1 MRGTVANT
9 EVTSLRTIQ
18 RILRESHQQY
28 AGVTK
33 RVQVRRQLIVRDAD
47 RVMDNLTGTLLP
59 APFDKTQLA
68 LKTMIGETAKVAQH
82 YASRIAANDP
92 DFAITPPSPKGNITA
107 TLDKFAGQ
115 QEQLDAEL
123 WNANGGREK
132 QWDQG
137 MNMSIAGVGYY
148 LTGVRDVGFGLP
160 DREYYEDEPTTA
172 AMKHLGLT
180 TPWKVKHPRTGQL
193 QYAEHADVWAK
204 RRAEKMKA
212 QSGRSLFT
220 LEALPRDMVHV
231 GRDADGIKWAAIIE
245 EIPGY
250 DCGEGSEIAASMAN
264 ARGVPATATDAAG
277 KEYHYGIW
285 LDKDGKVVGG
295 IAVGVPPES
304 MGWRSPQS
312 FVKVRFFNR
321 IEQVVLIAPMGGNYD
336 GAQEVFRGP
345 HGAEIMGNPVCPIA
359 EVPMMRMGTNIA
371 GAEFTTPMESVFAY
385 VPLINQCLTVLSN
398 ATMVNGVP
406 RFYLKTADGQILRG
420 EDGELVDAAQ
430 GIVPGLDP
438 RDFAAFPGEIIQLL
452 IDVKSIHEL
461 LQLFFERLRECMP
474 AQATEGISGASAA
487 AWQVRQNIQQAQEGL
502 RQPVVNHASAVK
514 EIVHMW
520 HSWLRKLDMPVYFF
534 ATQHGKQ
541 GKRSAQ
547 GLIEFNPINLTDAFS
562 VEQQLDTP
570 DEQTVRVQQ
579 GLELRAQKAITWRD
593 FFEDYLRTPDARE
606 AEIDMYVQE
615 VTDQVI
621 NGQAAPPGS
630 LIDVIAKGMQGELH
644 YMLIQNSD
652 NYALSMA
659 EQMAQQAN
667 AAAQGAPPQPGQPP
681 GGPQQ
686 PPPGMGSPTAGY
698 AQAAGVVQPGMGMA
712 PDLQS
717 QLGSIVPGGMNA
729 PMPAAA

>member
-1 MRGTVANT
+1 MPDT

-18 RILRESHQQY
+18 RILREAHQQY

-68 LKTMIGETAKVAQH
+68 LKTIIGETAKVAQH

-137 MNMSIAGVGYY
+137 MNMSIGGVGYY

-160 DREYYEDEPTTA
+160 DREYFEDETA
-172 AMKHLGLT
+172 TSAMRHMGLT
-180 TPWKVKHPRTGQL
+180 TPWKVKNPKNGRL

-231 GRDADGIKWAAIIE
+231 GKDADGIKWAYVVE

-250 DCGEGSEIAASMAN
+250 DCAEGSEIAASMA
-264 ARGVPATATDAAG
+264 AAKGVPASQTDAAG
-277 KEYHYGIW
+277 NEWKYGIW

-295 IAVGVPPES
+295 IAAGVPPDQ

-321 IEQVVLIAPMGGNYD
+321 IEQVVLIAPMGGTYD

-345 HGAEIMGNPVCPIA
+345 HGAEIMGNAVCPIA
-359 EVPMMRMGTNIA
+359 EVPMMRSGTNIV
-371 GAEFTTPMESVFAY
+371 GAEFTTPMEAVFAY
-385 VPLINQCLTVLSN
+385 VPLINQMLTVLSN
-398 ATMVNGVP
+398 VAMYNGLP
-406 RFYLKTADGQILRG
+406 RFVVELENGSTLRG
-420 EDGELVDAAQ
+420 EDGEPT
-430 GIVPGLDP
+430 IVESSPTPGLDP
-438 RDFAAFPGEIIQLL
+438 RDLAAYPGKIKQLTIEAETL
-452 IDVKSIHEL
+452 LKVAEL
-461 LQLFFERLRECMP
+461 YFERLRECMP

-520 HSWLRKLDMPVYFF
+520 HSWLRQLDMPVYFF

-579 GLELRAQKAITWRD
+579 GLELRAQGAITWRD

-606 AEIDMYVQE
+606 AEIDMYVQM
-615 VTDQVI
+615 VIDQVI
-621 NGQAAPPGS
+621 SGAQSQPGS
-630 LIDVIAKGMQGELH
+630 LIDTIAKGMQGQLH
-644 YMLIQNSD
+644 YLLIANSD
-652 NYALSMA
+652 NYARSVA

-667 AAAQGAPPQPGQPP
+667 AAAQGMPQPQGVTP
-681 GGPQQ
+681 GAPQG
-686 PPPGMGSPTAGY
+686 PPPGQGSLGGAGY
-698 AQAAGVVQPGMGMA
+698 AQAAGVVEPGMGMN
-712 PDLQS
+712 PTLQG
-717 QLGSIVPGGMNA
+717 QLGSNVPGGMA
-729 PMPAAA
+729 SPMPAAA